1 MAKKILSKKEFQY
14 QNQKM
19 AIKMSQNKALQND
32 ALKLFS
38 NADKY
43 RWVHQT
49 TWMGEPVLNLPQ
61 DMFAIQEIVYNTKP
75 EYIIEVGQAWGGGL
89 LFYASLL
96 ELYGG
101 KKVIGVDIFI
111 PQDLKKRL
119 NTKKKIKNKI
129 SYINGDSTSPE
140 VLEKIKKLTKNSK
153 KVMVILDSNHTH
165 NHVLNELNLYSPL
178 VRKGNYIICCDTIV
192 EFIPKQIHRNREW
205 GPKNNP
211 FTAMKSFL
219 KKNNRFKIDN
229 QINGKYLFSC
239 HPKGYLKAVK

>member
-1 MAKKILSKKEFQY
+1 MPKKILSKKEFQN

-19 AIKMSQNKALQND
+19 AVKMLNNKSLQKD
-32 ALKLFS
+32 AIKLFAK
-38 NADKY
+38 ADKY
-43 RWVHQT
+43 RWIHQS

-61 DMFAIQEIVYNTKP
+61 DMFAIQEVIYNTKP

-96 ELYGG
+96 DLYGG
-101 KKVIGVDIFI
+101 KKVIGIDIFI
-111 PQDLKKRL
+111 PEDLKKRL
-119 NTKKKIKNKI
+119 NSKKKLKNKI
-129 SYINGDSTSPE
+129 CYVNGDSTSSE
-140 VLEKIKKLTKNSK
+140 VFEKIKKLIKNSK

-165 NHVLNELNLYSPL
+165 DHVLNELNLYSDL
-178 VRKGNYIICCDTIV
+178 VTKGNYIICCDTIV
-192 EFIPKQIHRNREW
+192 EFIPKQIHRNRKW

-219 KKNNRFKIDN
+219 TKNKRFKIDN